1 MSGVLWLSS
10 RAQTCDRSTLR
21 SWLGGSRTIAAAA
34 AAPRIPA
41 FVCSGYREDLTM
53 IDSSKKQPGFPEI
66 LSTGDLEALK
76 DKECLDLNSQK
87 SLKEVLQ
94 LRLQQRRTREQ
105 LVDQGIMPPLKS
117 PAAFHEQIKSLERAR
132 TENFLKHKIRSRPER
147 SELVRMHILEETRM
161 VYNEDI
167 PSQTQS
173 CPIPPIK
180 TMWCYEET
188 LAEPSLQATQMK
200 LKRARLADDLNEK
213 IAQRPGPMEL
223 VVKNIL
229 PVDSSVK
236 EAIQG
241 EDDLTENTDAFSFDE
256 DSSDALSPEQ
266 PASQESQGSAASPGE
281 VKISESAS
289 PISNTKILSPVIN
302 SAVPEFFKP
311 ALTPDPPT
319 RAAVPN
325 VILKPGPA
333 LVKQSQPK
341 NSNEKSR
348 SKKSK
353 EPKPRVKKLKYHQ
366 YIPPDQKGEKNEPE
380 MDSNYARLLQQQQLF
395 LQLQILSQQQQ
406 HYNYQT
412 ILPAPLKSLN
422 DKPNNGN
429 TATNNVNNNTASVQ
443 NTVSRQ
449 NNVQFKKAGPLPSNL
464 DDMKVAELKLELK
477 IRGLPVS
484 GTKTDLIER
493 LKPYQD
499 LNNNGVTANTS
510 APVATTATTAST
522 GSGATED
529 ATITF
534 TAATFSSS
542 AQNMNIETAS
552 STNGSSQASVDAM
565 NSPLPMSPTP
575 SEQSNFST
583 EDTNMTDTFAEIMT
597 MMSPSQFMN
606 ASPIRVGINEDSIGA
621 TSVGTTNMD
630 LDAAEKDRKLQE
642 KEKQIEELKRKL
654 EQEQKLVE
662 VLKMQLE
669 VEKRG
674 QQQPCSNI
682 LVNVDHQKHFSAN
695 IKEENSMSDCQNS
708 TPAILSGHLIGQP
721 TVTTGGQ
728 SILANNAVVI
738 KHEVPNPEHQNI
750 IQQFYVT
757 SQRPQQ
763 GVVAQSQA
771 LLTTPTAQILL
782 PVSIKTTNAMQLS
795 VVQPQPAST
804 AQPPVLTTTA
814 ATLVQ
819 APSSSQ
825 KPSAPAAQDKF
836 TTHALNKN
844 QQTRKVCAPTTS
856 NNVFSYPQNPP
867 TKVSPLF
874 NASVSTS
881 PQQTRPQQA
890 APVQNG
896 PSPVQE
902 SNSTSPSQQYA
913 VRHSL
918 FNNSSAKSKDPPRY
932 EEAIKQVMN
941 AHSQQMDDLFDILIK
956 SGGERGSTQQT
967 PVTWL
972 NQGKNHCDWLENFNW
987 TADKISPLVK
997 EEPSPIS
1004 KMRPATA
1011 SVTTMPVNTVVSRP
1025 PPQIHVAPPLSLEP
1039 TNSLSISLESQLEAF
1054 LDGTLP
1060 SGANI
1065 PHLDSHSDGRDT
1077 FSLIDDLNNDL
1088 LQHHSI
1094 LDHDQTPMETTETPF
1109 TANSCLSLDL
1119 QDTNLDNMEWLDIT
1133 MPNSASSLTPL
1144 GSNIQSMFS
1153 TDFLDTND
1161 LQLQWE

>member
-147 SELVRMHILEETRM
+147 SELVRMHIL
-161 VYNEDI
+161 
-167 PSQTQS
+167 
-173 CPIPPIK
+173 
-180 TMWCYEET
+180 EET

-956 SGGERGSTQQT
+956 SGE
-967 PVTWL
+967 
-972 NQGKNHCDWLENFNW
+972 
-987 TADKISPLVK
+987 ISPLVK